1 MAKTKSKSE
10 QAKIAATR
18 LLQDEEV
25 QRQMRIATKRL
36 REAWTRAS
44 GRPASKAMSDKKVY
58 AKVRDAAASLAIVGR
73 KLRRKPEPPKHR
85 GRKVVAGAAVAGGAA
100 YAVMKMRGNGNGNG
114 GQYTPVPVNAP
125 TGPVAAPTPPTPVE
139 SG

>member
-1 MAKTKSKSE
+1 VAKTKSKSE

-18 LLQDEEV
+18 LMQDEEV
-25 QRQMRIATKRL
+25 QKQMRIATKRL
-36 REAWTRAS
+36 REAWSRAS
-44 GRPASKAMSDKKVY
+44 GRPASKAMSDKQVY
-58 AKVRDAAASLAIVGR
+58 AKVRAAAASLAIVGR
-73 KLRRKPEPPKHR
+73 KLRPKPEPPKRR

-100 YAVMKMRGNGNGNG
+100 YAVMKMRGNNGNG

-125 TGPVAAPTPPTPVE
+125 SGPVAAPTPPTPVE

>member
-1 MAKTKSKSE
+1 VAKTKSKSE

-73 KLRRKPEPPKHR
+73 KLRRKPEPPKRR
-85 GRKVVAGAAVAGGAA
+85 GRKMVAGAAVAGGAA
-100 YAVMKMRGNGNGNG
+100 YAVMKMRGDGNG
-114 GQYTPVPVNAP
+114 GQYTPVPVDAP

-139 SG
+139 SA

>member
-1 MAKTKSKSE
+1 VAKTKSKSE

-18 LLQDEEV
+18 LLQDQEV
-25 QRQMRIATKRL
+25 QKQVRIATKQL
-36 REAWTRAS
+36 REAWSRAS

-58 AKVRDAAASLAIVGR
+58 AKVRAAAASLAIVGR
-73 KLRRKPEPPKHR
+73 RLRRKPEPPKRR

-100 YAVMKMRGNGNGNG
+100 YVVMKKRGNGNG
-114 GQYTPVPVNAP
+114 GQSTPVPFDAP

-139 SG
+139 SA

>member
-1 MAKTKSKSE
+1 VAKTKSKSE

-25 QRQMRIATKRL
+25 QKQMRIATKRL
-36 REAWTRAS
+36 REAWSRAS

-73 KLRRKPEPPKHR
+73 RLRRKPEPPKRR

-100 YAVMKMRGNGNGNG
+100 YVVMKKRGNGNG
-114 GQYTPVPVNAP
+114 GQSTPLPVDAP

>member
-1 MAKTKSKSE
+1 VAKTKSKSE

-73 KLRRKPEPPKHR
+73 KLRRKPEPPKRR
-85 GRKVVAGAAVAGGAA
+85 GRKMVAGAAVAGGAA
-100 YAVMKMRGNGNGNG
+100 YAVMKMRGNGNG
-114 GQYTPVPVNAP
+114 GQYTPVPVDAP

-139 SG
+139 SA